1 MGFFLFSAPF
11 NNPLL
16 RLHPS
21 PGFTQNLRISK
32 RWWQSGSKEVLEFWI
47 RGFFFFNFSISTFSP
62 TLAAAAA
69 ASYLFRGS
77 RAPLAAEG

>member
-1 MGFFLFSAPF
+1 MGFFLFFAPS
-11 NNPLL
+11 NYSLL

-32 RWWQSGSKEVLEFWI
+32 RWWQSGGKEVL
-47 RGFFFFNFSISTFSP
+47 GFGILFFGFFNFLISTFFP

-69 ASYLFRGS
+69 ASYLFRG
-77 RAPLAAEG
+77 RYAPLAAEG